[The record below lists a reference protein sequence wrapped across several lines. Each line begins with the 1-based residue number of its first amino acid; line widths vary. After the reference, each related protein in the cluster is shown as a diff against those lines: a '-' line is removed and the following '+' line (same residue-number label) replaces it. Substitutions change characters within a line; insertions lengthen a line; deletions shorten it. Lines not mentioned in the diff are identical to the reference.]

1 METMKPL
8 ARNQDGASSAGH
20 FLTSEFAKFVVCGAV
35 AAALHWV
42 ARYALSQW
50 MVFSTAV
57 LIAYFVGMA
66 VAFALNRTCVFPG
79 ATTTLAQQ
87 TTRFVA
93 TNLAFLPVV
102 WLASLFFANTF
113 FPYVGITWGREGLS
127 HGIAVALPTVITF
140 FIHKFFTFSK

>member
-1 METMKPL
+1 M
-8 ARNQDGASSAGH
+8 
-20 FLTSEFAKFVVCGAV
+20 CGGV

-42 ARYALSQW
+42 ARYGLSQW

-66 VAFALNRTCVFPG
+66 VAFALNRAYVFPG

-102 WLASLFFANTF
+102 WLTSLFFANTLL
-113 FPYVGITWGREGLS
+113 PYVGITWGREGLS